1 MLALVGAAHAT
12 PAPSGVLEGTLKVPV
27 QRGIAIPDEAP
38 ASPSPVAQPTYTLI
52 VRTSAGKQVAQFDTD
67 EQGKYRVALPPGE
80 YVLDVKDLRKAHP
93 AAGSLPRPV
102 TVAAG
107 ETVRV
112 DIALMPDPKVMQG
125 R

>member
-1 MLALVGAAHAT
+1 MLVLVGSARAT
-12 PAPSGVLEGTLKVPV
+12 PAPSGVLEGTLKAPV
-27 QRGIAIPDEAP
+27 QRGVDIPDEAT
-38 ASPSPVAQPTYTLI
+38 ASPSPAPQPQYTLVVRTTAGKNVAQC
-52 VRTSAGKQVAQFDTD
+52 DTD

-80 YVLDVKDLRKAHP
+80 YVLDLKDRRKP
-93 AAGSLPRPV
+93 GPGAGSLPRPV

-112 DIALMPDPKVMQG
+112 DIQLPVDLRVMQG